1 MSEDKTLKVWRE
13 FKPGNPQGIVTPN
26 NVDPVWKCVATLS
39 GYHDRTVYDVD
50 WSKDANDLI
59 ATASAD
65 DAIRLFRKSD
75 DAQDAQQLAH
85 AQNNYELACA
95 RESAHAQDV
104 NCVAWNPRREG
115 LLASCSDDGD
125 VKIWRVV
132 NDG

>member
-1 MSEDKTLKVWRE
+1 MSEDQTLKIWRE
-13 FKPGNPQGIVTPN
+13 FKPGNPQGIVTPSSN
-26 NVDPVWKCVATLS
+26 PSDPVWKCVATLS

-65 DAIRLFRKSD
+65 DAIRLFRKCANE
-75 DAQDAQQLAH
+75 DAAH

-104 NCVAWNPRREG
+104 NCVAWNPKREG

-132 NDG
+132 NES